1 MTIPDGSTDQSQ
13 LNNPSKSLLKR
24 IDIGLTTGLCALL
37 LSLIGV
43 VTSRA
48 NLNMAQE
55 TQKAR
60 VLPIIDIDMGYENI
74 GDRSNAV
81 FVVRLNN
88 VGAGLAHIQRVI
100 PTQNGEPI
108 ETIADFDGV
117 IMNGRM
123 RSNVGFPVTASA
135 AGYLRAGDSIEP
147 RRYRMGAA
155 GSELG
160 AYLRGEYGTPMDG
173 LDLNVCYCSVFED
186 CWTVSFLD
194 RKQPKPVNSCEIKD
208 TTVDYF
214 QNYIDQT
221 AAARLKTNN

>member
-1 MTIPDGSTDQSQ
+1 MTVPDGSTDQSQ

-37 LSLIGV
+37 LSLVGV
-43 VTSRA
+43 LTSRA

-74 GDRSNAV
+74 GDRSNAE
-81 FVVRLNN
+81 FVVRLSNL
-88 VGAGLAHIQRVI
+88 GAGLANIQRVV
-100 PTQNGEPI
+100 PMQNGEPV
-108 ETIADFDGV
+108 ETIAAFDAA

-123 RSNVGFPVTASA
+123 RANVGFPETTSA
-135 AGYLRAGDSIEP
+135 AGYLRAGDSVTP

-160 AYLRGEYGTPMDG
+160 AYLRGEYGIPMDG
-173 LDLNVCYCSVFED
+173 LDIAVCYCSVFDD
-186 CWTVSFLD
+186 CWTIMYAN
-194 RKQPKPVNSCEIKD
+194 RKAPQPVKSCGID
-208 TTVDYF
+208 DAPVDYF
-214 QNYIDQT
+214 QSYIDQT
-221 AAARLKTNN
+221 AAARLKK

>member
-1 MTIPDGSTDQSQ
+1 MTLPDGSTDQSQ

-37 LSLIGV
+37 LSFVGV
-43 VTSRA
+43 MTSRA
-48 NLNMAQE
+48 NFNMAQE

-60 VLPIIDIDMGYENI
+60 VLPIIDIDMGYEDI
-74 GDRSNAV
+74 GNRSEAA
-81 FVVRLNN
+81 FVVRLSN
-88 VGAGLAHIQRVI
+88 VGAGLAHIQRVV
-100 PTQNGEPI
+100 PTQNGAPVD
-108 ETIADFDGV
+108 TIAAFDAA

-123 RSNVGFPVTASA
+123 RSNVGFPVTDA
-135 AGYLRAGDSIEP
+135 ATGYLRAGDSIEP

-173 LDLNVCYCSVFED
+173 LDMSVCYCSVFDD

-194 RKQPKPVNSCEIKD
+194 RKQPKPVDSCDIAD

-221 AAARLKTNN
+221 AAKRLER

>member
-1 MTIPDGSTDQSQ
+1 MSD
-13 LNNPSKSLLKR
+13 NNDTTGMDLSKAPHKSIIKR
-24 IDIGLTTGLCALL
+24 IDIGLMTGLCALF
-37 LSLIGV
+37 LSLVGV

-48 NLNMAQE
+48 SYKMNQD

-74 GDRSNAV
+74 GNRSESI

-88 VGAGLAHIQRVI
+88 VGAGLANVQRV
-100 PTQNGEPI
+100 TALQNGEPI
-108 ETIADFDGV
+108 EDIKTFDLA

-123 RSNVGFPVTASA
+123 RNNVGYPITASA
-135 AGYLRAGDSIEP
+135 TGYLRAGASIEP

-160 AYLRGEYGTPMDG
+160 AYLRGEYGTPLDG
-173 LDLNVCYCSVFED
+173 LDIEACYCSVFND
-186 CWTVSFLD
+186 CWEVQYLN
-194 RKQPKPVNSCEIKD
+194 RKRPTPVKNCGIDD
-208 TTVDYF
+208 TPVDYF

-221 AAARLKTNN
+221 AAQRLEN